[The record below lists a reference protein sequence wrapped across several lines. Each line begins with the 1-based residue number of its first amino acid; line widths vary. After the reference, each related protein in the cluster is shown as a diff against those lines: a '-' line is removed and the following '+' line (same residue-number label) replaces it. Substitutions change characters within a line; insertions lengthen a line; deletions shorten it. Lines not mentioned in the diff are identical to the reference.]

1 MSNDKTNKRMSTGI
15 GLFSDIRVHEIHV
28 SLFSYSVT
36 IQHRAKK
43 KKVFHSKLQFN
54 WQTYLERFTDWWLNE
69 HAHISF
75 LSVFL
80 NIKLH
85 VSFLHKNNN
94 NLSSGQDNLRAAC
107 QISTFILNGSCKFSF
122 AELSFLTISFS
133 KMNRLAR

>member
-1 MSNDKTNKRMSTGI
+1 MIKRTSECLQELGYFQTYVYMKYMWAYFHIRLRYSTG
-15 GLFSDIRVHEIHV
+15 R
-28 SLFSYSVT
+28 
-36 IQHRAKK
+36 K

-85 VSFLHKNNN
+85 VSFLSKNNN
-94 NLSSGQDNLRAAC
+94 NLSSGQLVR
-107 QISTFILNGSCKFSF
+107 FL
-122 AELSFLTISFS
+122 LSFWTEVASSPSQSCRSLPSLSVKWIDWLD
-133 KMNRLAR
+133 N

>member
-1 MSNDKTNKRMSTGI
+1 MSDDNTNKRMSTGI

-43 KKVFHSKLQFN
+43 KIHSKLQFN

-69 HAHISF
+69 HFRRAHISF

-85 VSFLHKNNN
+85 VSFLHNN
-94 NLSSGQDNLRAAC
+94 NLSSGQLVR
-107 QISTFILNGSCKFSF
+107 FL
-122 AELSFLTISFS
+122 LSFWTEVASSPSQSCRSLPSLSVKWIEWLD
-133 KMNRLAR
+133 N